1 MPLTKLQI
9 PAGISRNSTEYAAGA
24 RWYDCDNIRFRGG
37 FAESIGGWVR
47 DDTYTLEGI
56 GRACFSSRDY
66 SGNNYQFVGTN
77 WKYYVIVGGV
87 PYDIT
92 AIDPSDTASPSTVSN
107 PFKTTSGSPFVE
119 VRIVGHGR
127 SVDDWINFVSIGS
140 SIGDSAITD
149 SILTQITGF
158 QITEVP
164 DLDTFYIQII
174 DETTG
179 STVNAATT
187 SASYEGGS
195 VGYHYRTKSG
205 SNAQTVGMGWGTGIW
220 GGTTSIADVASPYIT
235 VGTGTATLTA
245 TCGASDLPEVGD
257 IVRFS
262 GLTGS
267 VNGVDT
273 ADLNGNEFT
282 VLTHASSTSFTFT
295 GPTTSGGG
303 TPAST
308 GGANGKFTTGRGWGE
323 PSTSAVLTGEARRV
337 YIDNYGED
345 IIFANSGSP
354 LYYWDTSAST
364 VNGIPGSGGT
374 FSLNDVVKEI
384 NSSNFTGASDPPT
397 IVDSFLIS
405 KRDGSCVGFGTN
417 DLGGTT
423 QNSLLVRWSDQNNPF
438 DWTPT
443 PVNTAGGQ
451 VLRVGS
457 RIVGAVSTKDEVVI
471 FTDAAVYSMRFIGPP
486 DVFSFSLISQNV
498 EILSHKTAV
507 DAASSVFF
515 MGNDGFY
522 VYGGGAVQPLE
533 CPVADYVYDDI
544 NMDQANKS
552 FAAVDSK
559 FSEIFWF
566 YPSKS
571 GATNGSF
578 EANRFV
584 CFNYENQTWT
594 IGSFDMSVLDN
605 DGALQS
611 SVYNRTAWRDAIITD
626 VPMAAY
632 IYQYDSNPSNVGS
645 RAGANIQK
653 TAVMKHDFG
662 TTAQGSV
669 LQSFIESGD
678 VELSDGNELSFYSRI
693 IPDLMMFNSSGDSAV
708 TVSINGKYYPGDSA
722 SEESS
727 VTANFAGPT
736 GTNPTVI
743 RQYTVGSGSDSNAYV
758 ESMQVRGRARAAA
771 IKVTGSNSTAQ
782 WRLGDVRIDTQ
793 PDGMR

>member
-9 PAGISRNSTEYAAGA
+9 PAGIIRDSTSYAAGP

-37 FAESIGGWVR
+37 YAESIGGWAR
-47 DDTYTLEGI
+47 DDMYTLEGI

-92 AIDPSDTASPSTVSN
+92 ALDAAVSLSPGNIFSRTN
-107 PFKTTSGSPFVE
+107 GSEFLKVT
-119 VRIVGHGR
+119 ITGHGR
-127 SVDDWINFVSIGS
+127 KVDDWINFTSVASNV
-140 SIGDSAITD
+140 DTNITTA
-149 SILTQITGF
+149 ILTQVDGF
-158 QITEVP
+158 QITEIE
-164 DLDTFYIQII
+164 DLNNFYIRVVNQ
-174 DETTG
+174 TTG
-179 STVNAATT
+179 SVVTAADAT
-187 SASYEGGS
+187 ASGLGGA
-195 VGYHYRTKSG
+195 VTYRYRTESG
-205 SNAQTVGMGWGTGIW
+205 SNAQTVGNGWGTGAW
-220 GGTTSIADVASPYIT
+220 GGLSPSR
-235 VGTGTATLTA
+235 AW
-245 TCGASDLPEVGD
+245 
-257 IVRFS
+257 
-262 GLTGS
+262 GS
-267 VNGVDT
+267 
-273 ADLNGNEFT
+273 
-282 VLTHASSTSFTFT
+282 
-295 GPTTSGGG
+295 
-303 TPAST
+303 
-308 GGANGKFTTGRGWGE
+308 
-323 PSTSAVLTGEARRV
+323 PSTSPVLTGEARRV

-345 IIFANSGSP
+345 IMFANSGGP

-374 FSLNDVVKEI
+374 FSLSDVVKEV
-384 NSSNFTGASDPPT
+384 NSTNFTGASDPPT

-417 DLGGTT
+417 DIGGTS

-443 PVNTAGGQ
+443 PTNTAGGQ

-457 RIVGAVSTKDEVVI
+457 RIIGAVSTKDEVVI

-507 DAASSVFF
+507 DAASAVFF

-571 GATNGSF
+571 GAVNGSF

-605 DGALQS
+605 DGSLQS

-645 RAGANIQK
+645 RSGANVQK
-653 TAVMKHDFG
+653 TAVMKHNFG
-662 TTAQGSV
+662 TTAQGSA

-678 VELSDGNELSFYSRI
+678 VDLSDGNELSFYSRI

-758 ESMQVRGRARAAA
+758 QSMQVRGRARAAA
-771 IKVTGSNSTAQ
+771 IKVAGSNSTAQ